1 MKHLQCKLGSNQH
14 LTWNL
19 TQMHNYRYSV
29 TSTIRVCILV
39 KEFFVCTLT
48 LNSVF

>member
-1 MKHLQCKLGSNQH
+1 MKHLQCKLGSNRH

-39 KEFFVCTLT
+39 KEFSCLYAH
-48 LNSVF
+48 SQ